1 MSSSKRFFWIKGL
14 LSFLWLC
21 AVWSHFAVAQNNVSS
36 TLKKKE
42 IRIGEQTNFE
52 FTLIVPKDSK
62 VQFPILKDSIA
73 PSLEIV
79 SVGATDTQ
87 LVNQNSTWK
96 LSKVYTIT
104 AFDSGFFPIP
114 AFRFKVNNDTTW
126 ESSADLLTVKT
137 VAVDTT
143 SAFKAIKQPLD
154 APWTIAEIYIEIAIA
169 AGILLLLI
177 LLFYWWKKRKPT
189 AKIIEEIPTPAIP
202 AHLLAINALN
212 ELKEQQFW
220 QKGNIKLYHVSLS
233 EIARLYLQN
242 RFGFHA
248 LEKTTEEI
256 VFSLSGL
263 NTASNE
269 TNALIESL
277 RISDLVKFAKANPM
291 AGDHEFCWTAI
302 MEFVL
307 KTKEVYPEIKTKE
320 VGHE

>member
-1 MSSSKRFFWIKGL
+1 MKHL
-14 LSFLWLC
+14 LLLICLFLCSANALLYASQDVEVSD
-21 AVWSHFAVAQNNVSS
+21 AVRQAVPNIEVLS
-36 TLKKKE
+36 E
-42 IRIGEQTNFE
+42 G
-52 FTLIVPKDSK
+52 IVAGG
-62 VQFPILKDSIA
+62 A
-73 PSLEIV
+73 PEV
-79 SVGATDTQ
+79 
-87 LVNQNSTWK
+87 
-96 LSKVYTIT
+96 
-104 AFDSGFFPIP
+104 
-114 AFRFKVNNDTTW
+114 
-126 ESSADLLTVKT
+126 
-137 VAVDTT
+137 

-177 LLFYWWKKRKPT
+177 LLFYWWKKRKP
-189 AKIIEEIPTPAIP
+189 AVKIIEEIHTPAIP
-202 AHLLAINALN
+202 AHHIAISALN

-277 RISDLVKFAKANPM
+277 RTSDLVKFAKATPM

-307 KTKEVYPEIKTKE
+307 KTKEVNSESIKKE